1 MTRIIKALT
10 AAALVAGLIG
20 IAPAR
25 PAAAATPC
33 WKKLLNDWYDGRIDN
48 VYPVHCYQDT
58 LKHLPPDVSVYSS
71 ARDDILRA
79 LQSAKDQLR
88 KKKETVTPN
97 SPVPAETAPTT
108 TTHSAPSTTAVAGGG
123 GGGGNGPT
131 TTSHGGSGG
140 GGSPPPATTAGT
152 PGRHTDKGLSGV
164 AQQLNTSSPSSVP
177 VPLLVLGGLALLLV
191 AAGAAGLIA
200 KRMHGRD
207 PGS

>member
-1 MTRIIKALT
+1 MTPIYKAL
-10 AAALVAGLIG
+10 AAVAIAAGLMVSV
-20 IAPAR
+20 PAH

-48 VYPVHCYQDT
+48 VYPVHCYRDT

-79 LQSAKDQLR
+79 LQSAKEQLR
-88 KKKETVTPN
+88 KHKETVTPN
-97 SPVPAETAPTT
+97 TPVPAETTGGSGDSGTT
-108 TTHSAPSTTAVAGGG
+108 TTAAGGG
-123 GGGGNGPT
+123 GGGGSGPGST
-131 TTSHGGSGG
+131 DAGSGSNPPPST
-140 GGSPPPATTAGT
+140 GSP
-152 PGRHTDKGLSGV
+152 GRQTDKGLSGV

-177 VPLLVLGGLALLLV
+177 VPLIVLGGLALLLV

-200 KRMHGRD
+200 KRLHGRS